1 MPLPQDF
8 DVLSEITGIQIIARG
23 VGVDARH
30 YLNRM
35 YGRGRWRKMKG
46 RAWIRLK
53 RSGEEFYAE
62 IHWLVALQ
70 DAVEPLVVHL
80 WTPRYSV
87 VLPMVLVGVK

>member
-46 RAWIRLK
+46 RAWIRLQ

-62 IHWLVALQ
+62 LHWFEAHGIGRR
-70 DAVEPLVVHL
+70 EMK
-80 WTPRYSV
+80 RKFKIE
-87 VLPMVLVGVK
+87 GR

>member
-8 DVLSEITGIQIIARG
+8 DVLSEIREIQVIARG
-23 VGVDARH
+23 LGVDARH

-62 IHWLVALQ
+62 LHWFEAHGIGRR
-70 DAVEPLVVHL
+70 EIK
-80 WTPRYSV
+80 RKFKIE
-87 VLPMVLVGVK
+87 GE

>member
-1 MPLPQDF
+1 MPIIQDF
-8 DVLSEITGIQIIARG
+8 DLLSEITNIETIAHG

-30 YLNRM
+30 YLNRT

-62 IHWLVALQ
+62 VHWFEANGIGRR
-70 DAVEPLVVHL
+70 E
-80 WTPRYSV
+80 
-87 VLPMVLVGVK
+87 VKRKFRIGGGK

>member
-46 RAWIRLK
+46 CAWVRLK

-62 IHWLVALQ
+62 LHWFEAHGIGRR
-70 DAVEPLVVHL
+70 EMK
-80 WTPRYSV
+80 RKFKIE
-87 VLPMVLVGVK
+87 GK